1 MNVKIKIKT
10 FAALR
15 LCEIIFLLLSFT
27 SYSQKYNDFAV
38 SLHEE
43 AINKV
48 FLAIGDIKGESDY
61 EVMLIKGKYHWKI
74 VNPRINLKPDS
85 SDFTCDAKVEVG
97 PFNYT
102 SQVIGNVK
110 VYYDTK
116 KNEIQIKITRAIF
129 ELYTVIFEK
138 KIHIKDI
145 HLEEKFTEPFVF
157 EGPRTL
163 ATDMEFMMPD
173 SAMKK
178 IYVQPSDC
186 EMKVK
191 LKEICTYCE
200 IVASDK
206 PFKPAPIK
214 LNPPIQTPE
223 KVKITTTNTAV
234 PTTTNTA
241 QKK

>member
-1 MNVKIKIKT
+1 MTNLSKIKT
-10 FAALR
+10 SAPLR
-15 LCEIIFLLLSFT
+15 LCVTLFVLLSF
-27 SYSQKYNDFAV
+27 SGYSQKYNDFAV

-48 FLAIGDIKGESDY
+48 FVAIGDISGSSDY

-74 VNPRINLKPDS
+74 INPKINLKPDS

-102 SQVIGNVK
+102 SQVIGTVK
-110 VYYDTK
+110 VYYDSK

-129 ELYTVIFEK
+129 ELYTVIFDK

-173 SAMKK
+173 STMKK

-206 PFKPAPIK
+206 PFKPAPVK
-214 LNPPIQTPE
+214 LNPPIQQADKPKGTSTPTS
-223 KVKITTTNTAV
+223 VAT
-234 PTTTNTA
+234 PTNTA

>member
-1 MNVKIKIKT
+1 VRSQKWKIV
-10 FAALR
+10 FVLLALYGTN
-15 LCEIIFLLLSFT
+15 SF
-27 SYSQKYNDFAV
+27 SQKYNDFTV

-48 FLAIGDIKGESDY
+48 FVAIGDIKGESDY
-61 EVMLIKGKYHWKI
+61 EVILIKGKYQWKI
-74 VNPRINLKPDS
+74 VNPKINLKPDS

-129 ELYTVIFEK
+129 ELYTVIFDK
-138 KIHIKDI
+138 KIHIKDV

-173 SAMKK
+173 STMKK

-206 PFKPAPIK
+206 PFKQVPIK
-214 LNPPIQTPE
+214 LNPPIQAPD

>member
-1 MNVKIKIKT
+1 MKRHKT
-10 FAALR
+10 YNISASLR
-15 LCEIIFLLLSFT
+15 LCVTFFLLLSF
-27 SYSQKYNDFAV
+27 SGYSQKYNDFTV

-43 AINKV
+43 SVNKV
-48 FLAIGDIKGESDY
+48 FAAIGDIKGESDY

-74 VNPRINLKPDS
+74 INPKINLKPDS

-97 PFNYT
+97 PFNYST
-102 SQVIGNVK
+102 QVVGIVK
-110 VYYDTK
+110 VFYDSK
-116 KNEIQIKITRAIF
+116 KNEISIKITRAIF

-145 HLEEKFTEPFVF
+145 HLEEHFTEPFIF

-173 SAMKK
+173 STMKR

-214 LNPPIQTPE
+214 LNPPIQTPD